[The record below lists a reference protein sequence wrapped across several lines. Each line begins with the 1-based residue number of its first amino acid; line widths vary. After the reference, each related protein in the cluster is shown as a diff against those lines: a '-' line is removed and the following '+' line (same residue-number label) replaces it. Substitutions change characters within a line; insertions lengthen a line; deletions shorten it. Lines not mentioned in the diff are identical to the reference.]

1 MGQFLEDAGL
11 FFQNSFQPRLTQRE
25 YITCTGFSLLKEVSG
40 PIINNLLK
48 LKALG
53 PDGIT
58 DDLKKNLR
66 KKLYQFP
73 QHLSQKRE
81 AQGILP
87 NSFREDSTI
96 SIPKPKTSQENKIKL
111 VFPMNTEAKL
121 FKELLVS

>member
-1 MGQFLEDAGL
+1 MDVWAIKEYNEQTCAYKFDNLDEMGQFLEDAGL

-73 QHLSQKRE
+73 
-81 AQGILP
+81 
-87 NSFREDSTI
+87 
-96 SIPKPKTSQENKIKL
+96 
-111 VFPMNTEAKL
+111 
-121 FKELLVS
+121 